1 MKKSTSIF
9 TKSRMGLD
17 NSVWF
22 TMLLVLVF
30 SACFLSFKL
39 VTHVDCSALEI
50 ATSGLRQQ
58 TNNVF
63 YVGESITFSVPA
75 ASKDKI
81 QWNFGDGSRER
92 SGKFTVQHSFLRE
105 GDFTVSCIQN
115 DKCLQ
120 TIAVSIIS
128 RPARPK
134 DTAQFAAIPIIGADT
149 VMAGLAAHFSTLI
162 KASYSYQ
169 WKLSGSPD
177 VKTTQGVDF
186 NFYKDGVQMITLTID
201 GNKRYAKTVVVL
213 PKKPAGSNATGGTE
227 TVPAQSIRI
236 PPAVNSV
243 YPTSGG
249 AGTNVTIMGSFF
261 NGTKSVSFGGI
272 EAKSFKIISPTEITA
287 VVAEGSQTGP
297 VTVTTE
303 NGPSPASSPQFT
315 YIAANTAA
323 GPGTPNQPDNTT
335 RKSLTDA
342 NLKTLLGKVAK
353 GDPNASMQNIA
364 AYFCGGEGTLV
375 KANDEKK
382 AITLSELYK
391 RLQTIKD
398 IKVESAKIIRDP
410 NNPGCETNILVSYS
424 QPRKIL
430 GIKVGKKHSR

>member
-22 TMLLVLVF
+22 TMLAVLAF

-39 VTHVDCSALEI
+39 ITHVDCSALEI

-75 ASKDKI
+75 TPTDKLR
-81 QWNFGDGSRER
+81 WDFGDGAREQT
-92 SGKFTVQHSFLRE
+92 GKPVMQHSFLKE
-105 GDFTVSCIQN
+105 GDFTVSCTQN
-115 DKCLQ
+115 NTCLQ
-120 TIAVSIIS
+120 TVVISIIS
-128 RPARPK
+128 RPARRG
-134 DTAQFAAIPIIGADT
+134 DSTQFAAIPIIGADT
-149 VMAGLAAHFSTLI
+149 VTAGLSAHFSTLM

-169 WKLSGSPD
+169 WSLSGSPE
-177 VKTTQGVDF
+177 VKTTSGVDF

-201 GNKRYAKTVVVL
+201 GSKRYTKTVVVL
-213 PKKPAGSNATGGTE
+213 PKKPAGSNTTGE
-227 TVPAQSIRI
+227 AEALPERSIKI
-236 PPAVNSV
+236 PPAVNSI

-249 AGTNVTIMGSFF
+249 AGTSVTIMGSFF

-272 EAKSFKIISPTEITA
+272 EAKSFQIISPTEITA
-287 VVAEGSQTGP
+287 IVSEGSQTGL

-315 YIAANTAA
+315 YIAANAAA
-323 GPGTPNQPDNTT
+323 GANAPNQADNAT

-342 NLKTLLGKVAK
+342 NLKTLLTKVAN
-353 GDPNASMQNIA
+353 GDPNVTAQKVA
-364 AYFCGGEGTLV
+364 QFFCGGEGTLV
-375 KANDEKK
+375 KANSEKK
-382 AITLSELYK
+382 AITLSELCK
-391 RLQTIKD
+391 RLQSEKHVT
-398 IKVESAKIIRDP
+398 VESAKIIHDP
-410 NNPGCETNILVSYS
+410 NNPNCETNILVTYS

-430 GIKVGKKHSR
+430 GIKVGKKRN